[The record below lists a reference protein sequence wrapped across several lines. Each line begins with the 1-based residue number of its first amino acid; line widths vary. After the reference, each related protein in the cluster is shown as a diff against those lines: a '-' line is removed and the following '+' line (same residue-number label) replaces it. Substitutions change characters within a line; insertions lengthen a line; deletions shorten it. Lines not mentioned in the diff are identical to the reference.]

1 MVDRCPAIGDNKAV
15 AEDELLP
22 VAGKEE
28 AQRSLASH
36 SQALVLQVVPEMP
49 FCLNP

>member
-28 AQRSLASH
+28 AQRSLVFH
-36 SQALVLQVVPEMP
+36 PQALVPQVVPEIL
-49 FCLNP
+49 FCLNA